1 MLRTKPGAVLALPA
15 GNTPRPVYE
24 ELARRHRETGLSFAR
39 AMAFTLD
46 EYAGIAADHRASFRR
61 YMNEAFIS
69 TSTCRARPR
78 TPPPRPAPISTPN
91 APGRGAKAPEI
102 EGRLG

>member
-1 MLRTKPGAVLALPA
+1 MNVVALPTPEAACARAADLVEQMLRTKPGAVLALPA

-46 EYAGIAADHRASFRR
+46 EYAWAKVHDETAPAMCPSRR
-61 YMNEAFIS
+61 D
-69 TSTCRARPR
+69 R
-78 TPPPRPAPISTPN
+78 
-91 APGRGAKAPEI
+91 
-102 EGRLG
+102 